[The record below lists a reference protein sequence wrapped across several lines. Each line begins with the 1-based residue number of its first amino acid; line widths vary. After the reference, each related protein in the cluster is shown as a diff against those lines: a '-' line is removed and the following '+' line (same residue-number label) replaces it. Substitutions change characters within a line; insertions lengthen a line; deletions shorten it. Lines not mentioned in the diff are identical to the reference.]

1 VSDRKTF
8 IEILT
13 EGQGEIGREIGRGDM
28 KPSLDL
34 GRVTRVMNGLRAV
47 YRSTPIQPALVALVL
62 FQIAGGGALLRTK
75 LVGRTDFFGS
85 LQTASERIWGSSSS
99 RI

>member
-1 VSDRKTF
+1 VSGRKAF

-34 GRVTRVMNGLRAV
+34 GRVTRHRRFESVFLHRRV
-47 YRSTPIQPALVALVL
+47 
-62 FQIAGGGALLRTK
+62 
-75 LVGRTDFFGS
+75 
-85 LQTASERIWGSSSS
+85 
-99 RI
+99 

>member
-1 VSDRKTF
+1 VSGRKAF

-34 GRVTRVMNGLRAV
+34 GRVTRYRRTDGLNPSS
-47 YRSTPIQPALVALVL
+47 STGESKANPISWIMVALCELSDSVAAVSAVSVDL
-62 FQIAGGGALLRTK
+62 HAQVK
-75 LVGRTDFFGS
+75 LT
-85 LQTASERIWGSSSS
+85 
-99 RI
+99 